1 MGATRR
7 GIKSNDRSRSLVKS
21 EQQLAHPGSAGS
33 ARANRSPE
41 RSGLA
46 RSMDRATPYVFL
58 LPALI
63 LAGGLLLWPFG
74 ETLVL
79 SFTDSNGANLGS
91 FVGVDNYTRLAH
103 DSVLMDSLLNT
114 VLWVIGTL
122 VFPVGIGLIVAVASF
137 ESRGGALL
145 RLPFLIP
152 YALSGTA
159 IGVMWEFMLRGNGA
173 INSTLNLIGLE
184 NLTQQ
189 WLLRPPLNTWSMIF
203 ASTWQSVGVC
213 VLLFLVGL
221 QVVPRDPIEAA
232 KLDGAEGWRLFR
244 DITLPLLRP
253 MTVVVIGIS
262 LVNSLKTFDI
272 IWVMTQ
278 GGPYRSSET
287 LAVTMYRETFLLFRH
302 GYGSAIAVLLSV
314 IVLAVSWIYLSRTLR
329 TS

>member
-1 MGATRR
+1 MKT
-7 GIKSNDRSRSLVKS
+7 
-21 EQQLAHPGSAGS
+21 EQQLAHPGIAGPNRPS
-33 ARANRSPE
+33 RAPKRSW
-41 RSGLA
+41 LA
-46 RSMDRATPYVFL
+46 RSVDRATPYIFL
-58 LPALI
+58 VPALI
-63 LAGGLLLWPFG
+63 LAGGFLLWPFG
-74 ETLVL
+74 QTLLL
-79 SFTDSNGANLGS
+79 SFTNSNGTDRGS
-91 FVGVDNYTRLAH
+91 FVGFDNYIRLAH
-103 DSVLMDSLLNT
+103 DSILTDSLLNT
-114 VLWVIGTL
+114 VFWVIGTL
-122 VFPVGIGLIVAVASF
+122 LFPVTVGLVVAAASF
-137 ESRGGALL
+137 EARGGAAL
-145 RLPFLIP
+145 RLPFLLP
-152 YALSGTA
+152 YALSGTS

-173 INSTLNLIGLE
+173 INSSLKQLGLE
-184 NLTQQ
+184 SFTQQ
-189 WLLRPPLNTWSMIF
+189 WLLRPPLNTWSMIL

-232 KLDGAEGWRLFR
+232 MLDGAEGWRLFR

-253 MTVVVIGIS
+253 MTIVVIGIS

-329 TS
+329 ES